1 MKKILLMTWFLG
13 ALLMP
18 LSAQLS
24 NQIVQSLKKGD
35 VNAFSH
41 FFGEEITLIIGKE
54 STELNKE
61 EAKSKLND
69 FFIQN
74 KVVDFELKHQGD
86 RNNSAYIIGTL
97 ITSNGEFRLN
107 CFLKKT
113 SENLFI
119 DRIRIEK

>member
-1 MKKILLMTWFLG
+1 M
-13 ALLMP
+13 
-18 LSAQLS
+18 
-24 NQIVQSLKKGD
+24 
-35 VNAFSH
+35 
-41 FFGEEITLIIGKE
+41 
-54 STELNKE
+54 
-61 EAKSKLND
+61 
-69 FFIQN
+69 
-74 KVVDFELKHQGD
+74 KHQGD

>member
-35 VNAFSH
+35 VNAFSR

-113 SENLFI
+113 RENLFI

>member
-35 VNAFSH
+35 VNAFSR

-54 STELNKE
+54 SSELNKE

>member
-1 MKKILLMTWFLG
+1 MTWFLG

-35 VNAFSH
+35 VNAFSR

-54 STELNKE
+54 SSELNKE

-69 FFIQN
+69 FFI
-74 KVVDFELKHQGD
+74 EAS
-86 RNNSAYIIGTL
+86 RRS
-97 ITSNGEFRLN
+97 
-107 CFLKKT
+107 
-113 SENLFI
+113 
-119 DRIRIEK
+119 